1 MTKSNRQQISI
12 KKRIREKQISIKR
25 MKTKVDIKIKLNQIL
40 RDNIE
45 KNIQNKIYSNQN
57 IDDQI

>member
-1 MTKSNRQQISI
+1 MQKILI

-25 MKTKVDIKIKLNQIL
+25 MKTEVDIKIKLNQIL

-45 KNIQNKIYSNQN
+45 KKYSKQN
-57 IDDQI
+57 I